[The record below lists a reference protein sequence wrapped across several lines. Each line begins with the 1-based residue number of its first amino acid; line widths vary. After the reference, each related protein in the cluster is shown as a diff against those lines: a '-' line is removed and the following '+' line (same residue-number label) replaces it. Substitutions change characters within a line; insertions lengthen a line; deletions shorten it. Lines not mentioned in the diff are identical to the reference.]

1 MQNLTHFELVKVAD
15 IARETHENCERLD
28 ALLSEYLES
37 WTDYTLADNATP
49 TQLKAW
55 VKLDKSR
62 RRLQFFLSS
71 RRRAS

>member
-15 IARETHENCERLD
+15 IARETHENCEHLD
-28 ALLSEYLES
+28 TLLSEYLTS

-55 VKLDKSR
+55 MKFDEDRKRLLGFLFPDKR
-62 RRLQFFLSS
+62 QD
-71 RRRAS
+71 